1 MISVIVSLVSV
12 TCIVFNAV
20 LMYKTKKLLN
30 TPMKPLIKEGYF
42 IHDQSD
48 TRYVFR
54 KVCKLNIYDLNDDVL
69 WELSKKD
76 APVLPIPYYKEIVFI
91 KDKYRWTVSKDIKP
105 VESIDND
112 TINDLMDK
120 MSVMNF
126 TQEEL
131 EASLSILKKLNKD
144 LRKDEWY

>member
-1 MISVIVSLVSV
+1 MISIIVSLLSM
-12 TCIVFNAV
+12 TCIAINIFI
-20 LMYKTKKLLN
+20 LYKTKKLLN

-42 IHDQSD
+42 IHDQLD
-48 TRYVFR
+48 TLYVFR
-54 KVCKLNIYDLNDDVL
+54 KVCKLNIYDLKDDAL

-91 KDKYRWTVSKDIKP
+91 KDEHKWTVSKSIKP

-112 TINDLMDK
+112 TINSMMDK
-120 MSVMNF
+120 MSEMNF
-126 TQEEL
+126 TQAEL